1 MFFVYSITY
10 AVNFINQVKK
20 EKVMKYQITF
30 KATGEVAKFRANDWQ
45 SFDSEISYIL
55 NYVYAHNAPESDYEI
70 MVDGQVVSLDLA
82 QKAATFARKAWEF
95 KRAETK
101 KPIRVSQGATCLPNT
116 YKTVWINK

>member
-1 MFFVYSITY
+1 M
-10 AVNFINQVKK
+10 KK

-30 KATGEVAKFRANDWQ
+30 KATGEIVKFRANDWQ

-55 NYVYAHNAPESDYEI
+55 NYVYTHNAPEADYEI
-70 MVDGQVVSLDLA
+70 MVNGQVVSLDLA